1 MANNVPPS
9 ENRLEMLLAAM
20 MVGVLVA
27 SVFSILAIIGL
38 AATGQNQA
46 IAIVVVFPMI
56 GLPAAA
62 VFLPALVITRVIN
75 NRK

>member
-1 MANNVPPS
+1 MVKNVPPS
-9 ENRLEMLLAAM
+9 ENRLEKVLAGM

-27 SVFSILAIIGL
+27 SVVSILAIIGL

-62 VFLPALVITRVIN
+62 VFLIALVITRLIN